1 MPIAVNH
8 QDIVRH
14 IVVLHVPDELLNV
27 ALRVG
32 LVLAIPVAKHVFRRQ
47 RLPACNTDIVA

>member
-8 QDIVRH
+8 QHIVRH

-32 LVLAIPVAKHVFRRQ
+32 LILAVPIAEHVFGREW
-47 RLPACNTDIVA
+47 LPACNTDIVA